1 MSLEISESAPGPEP
15 TAPEVAVR
23 RPSTH
28 RPSRLPGLHRFG
40 GLYVLVLLF
49 AVFSALRPDT
59 FPTVLNL
66 RTMLISQ
73 SFLAIAAVGLLVA
86 AINGEFDLSI
96 GFLSGFVGAL
106 AAWLSVEHGWPA
118 IAATAAGMATA
129 VVVGAINGYLIVKLG
144 IISLIATLGTGTVV
158 SGLTLWVTG
167 GKVLFGMPR
176 DLIAIGQT
184 RWFQIQV
191 SVYVMLALIAAA
203 AFLLHLRAVGW
214 HMYANGGN
222 KQAARMAGVATDRL
236 TCAAMVISSSLA
248 GLAGILY
255 TANIGAA
262 SPEAGIEL
270 LLPSFAAIFLGSTLI
285 TPGKFNVFGTATA
298 LLLLVVL
305 VNGVQQLGAPSWVHP
320 VFNGLAL
327 IISVAA
333 AQLRARRG

>member
-1 MSLEISESAPGPEP
+1 VSIGA
-15 TAPEVAVR
+15 
-23 RPSTH
+23 ST
-28 RPSRLPGLHRFG
+28 RLRNSRIPGLYRFA
-40 GLYVLVLLF
+40 GLYILVLLLI
-49 AVFSALRPDT
+49 VFSLLLPET
-59 FPTVLNL
+59 FPTVLNF
-66 RTMLISQ
+66 RTMLVSQ
-73 SFLAIAAVGLLVA
+73 SFLAIAALGLLFA

-106 AAWLSVEHGWPA
+106 VAWLSIDHGWPA
-118 IAATAAGMATA
+118 IAAALAGMITAAL
-129 VVVGAINGYLIVKLG
+129 VGVINGFLVVKIG
-144 IISLIATLGTGTVV
+144 IMSFIATLGTGTVL

-184 RWFQIQV
+184 RWFQVQV
-191 SVYVMLALIAAA
+191 SVYVMLVLIAAA
-203 AFLLHLRAVGW
+203 AFMFHLRAVGQ

-222 KQAARMAGVATDRL
+222 KLAARMAGVATGPL
-236 TCAAMVISSSLA
+236 TWAALVISSALA

-255 TANIGAA
+255 TANIAAA

-285 TPGKFNVFGTATA
+285 VPGKFNVAGTATA

-305 VNGVQQLGAPSWVHP
+305 VNGVQQLGAPSWVQP

-327 IISVAA
+327 IIAVAA
-333 AQLRARRG
+333 AQLRARRA